1 MKGNIYL
8 VSILCLV
15 LRTCPFPKLQQFL
28 VSFLQLFQCW
38 KLKKESLNDSYNL
51 YFSPHVLLLPFL
63 PLKLSGL
70 QFLYLK
76 MNGLLKIMS

>member
-1 MKGNIYL
+1 MKRNIYL

-15 LRTCPFPKLQQFL
+15 LRTCPFRKLQQFL

-51 YFSPHVLLLPFL
+51 YFSPHVLLLL
-63 PLKLSGL
+63 SLRLKLSGL

-76 MNGLLKIMS
+76 MYRLFKIMS